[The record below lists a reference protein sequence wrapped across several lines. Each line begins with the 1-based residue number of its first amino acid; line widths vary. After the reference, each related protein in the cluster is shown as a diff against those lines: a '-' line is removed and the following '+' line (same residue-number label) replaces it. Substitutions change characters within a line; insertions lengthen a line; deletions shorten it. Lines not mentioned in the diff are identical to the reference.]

1 MTETNNAQSL
11 SCGQI
16 FAKWFC
22 CRDDEDFTKEEKYQ
36 EFETGKQIHEVPVVT
51 SSNGKMLPGYL
62 NRLVYKAETETD
74 CNTNSDSAL
83 SDSDN
88 FKRKKNGSLGGK
100 SISSEGNSEC
110 DSGVGS
116 NRSNKSDSDKSD
128 NENPSKLEDEIT
140 YEQIKAHYSK
150 SMKASKPKRSEST
163 LSRFSSIF
171 KSDGKKLADV
181 MVDEFKLNDRFS
193 GLSMDR
199 IWGSFMNDI
208 KEDMRQQTGNSLDTI
223 AEIETDSPD
232 QAATSNKTQKR
243 RKRRQRK
250 QMPTQTSSSASS
262 WQSDLPADW
271 QNVIT
276 L

>member
-1 MTETNNAQSL
+1 
-11 SCGQI
+11 
-16 FAKWFC
+16 
-22 CRDDEDFTKEEKYQ
+22 
-36 EFETGKQIHEVPVVT
+36 
-51 SSNGKMLPGYL
+51 MLPGYL

-83 SDSDN
+83 SDSEN
-88 FKRKKNGSLGGK
+88 FKRTKNGSLGGK

-128 NENPSKLEDEIT
+128 NENPSKLEDGIT
-140 YEQIKAHYSK
+140 YEKIKAHYSK

-208 KEDMRQQTGNSLDTI
+208 KEDMRQQTGKSLDTI
-223 AEIETDSPD
+223 AEIDTDAPAEAA
-232 QAATSNKTQKR
+232 AATSNKTQKR

-250 QMPTQTSSSASS
+250 QMAAQSSSASS

>member
-1 MTETNNAQSL
+1 MTENENNAQSL

-22 CRDDEDFTKEEKYQ
+22 CRDDEDFQKEEY
-36 EFETGKQIHEVPVVT
+36 FETGKQNYEIPVVT
-51 SSNGKMLPGYL
+51 SSSGRMLPGYL
-62 NRLVYKAETETD
+62 NRLIYKAETETD

-83 SDSDN
+83 SDSEN

-128 NENPSKLEDEIT
+128 NENPSKLEDGIT

-150 SMKASKPKRSEST
+150 SMKSSKPKRSEST

-171 KSDGKKLADV
+171 KSDGKKLTDV

-223 AEIETDSPD
+223 AEIDTDAPD
-232 QAATSNKTQKR
+232 QAAAAHATKTQKR

-250 QMPTQTSSSASS
+250 QMPTQSSSASS